1 MLKKRYEELAKARIK
16 DTRKAIIS
24 RINDGEGYKIVEL
37 AEFTEGDRKQAM
49 ILKGGIEIDSLENL
63 AKLRD
68 ALDCVIKQERH
79 ARRKQSYAPYSISSI
94 TNEVAEEGYKG

>member
-24 RINDGEGYKIVEL
+24 RINDGDGYKIVEL

-79 ARRKQSYAPYSISSI
+79 ARHARRKQPYAPYSISSI
-94 TNEVAEEGYKG
+94 TNEEE